1 MRNRWGVE
9 VKKGHWVSGRTSRG
23 DMVQGRVAKIERT
36 GDYARAYGP
45 RVILDNGMSLGVD
58 DISQTLGPMTV
69 GRGGVVKQNPAGS
82 TEAVELY
89 WHALNDS
96 AALFDFFDRQG
107 NDPRSVSD
115 WTAFATKAAKSYA
128 REHADASQWAD
139 LFPAEVRRETAQLLL
154 RRYIDDINP
163 VNPNP
168 LTRVRIKSPPQRPA
182 GNSEAPSKRLMTRRK
197 KTAKAPAGVY
207 ANPVVKPIRNRKAAL
222 THGAPD
228 TMRTWN
234 DHYIVQRSP
243 DPDAK
248 AWDSIGVFPK
258 RVDAENFARNYAR
271 QHSTQYVRVVTPD

>member
-23 DMVQGRVAKIERT
+23 DAVQGRVAKIERT

-128 REHADASQWAD
+128 REYADAAQWAD

-163 VNPNP
+163 VSPNP

-182 GNSEAPSKRLMTRRK
+182 GNSSPPSKRLMARRK

-207 ANPVVKPIRNRKAAL
+207 ANPARVEYAAALPTYYPVGRVAVHLASRGKPGQLLAEFPRKADAL
-222 THGAPD
+222 TF
-228 TMRTWN
+228 
-234 DHYIVQRSP
+234 
-243 DPDAK
+243 AK
-248 AWDSIGVFPK
+248 A
-258 RVDAENFARNYAR
+258 YADKH
-271 QHSTQYVRVVTPD
+271 QKSVIVVGKEK